1 MGLPVGRTKILVYT
15 LSGFCSALGGV
26 LVTFYMLSG
35 YGLHALGLEMDAIA
49 AAVIGGTL
57 LTGGVGYV
65 AGSLVGVMILG
76 VIQSL
81 IVFDGSLSSWWTRI
95 AIGVLLCA
103 FCLMQR
109 LLEQGG
115 SNLGFLFS
123 YWKKPAGEAEPAR

>member
-1 MGLPVGRTKILVYT
+1 
-15 LSGFCSALGGV
+15 
-26 LVTFYMLSG
+26 
-35 YGLHALGLEMDAIA
+35 
-49 AAVIGGTL
+49 
-57 LTGGVGYV
+57 
-65 AGSLVGVMILG
+65 VMILG

-81 IVFDGSLSSWWTRI
+81 IAFDGSLSSWWTRI